1 MVKYSLIMEYL
12 KKGNNYSQI
21 ATLCGCSRTTVW
33 EVVKRIDYFK
43 IQLADIDGIDEVELR
58 SILFP
63 ERVRKDEKYLVIDF
77 KWEEFQMRKHQS
89 SLRLCWRR
97 YCKRAAKQG
106 LKAYSWASFGLLYS
120 QYKKPCADDDDPH
133 DAVRNKL
140 KHYNLLLSYC
150 NPGGTSYEKIKQ
162 EKEDWLSMIDIG
174 IKHGDLVVIR
184 KQNTAEN
191 GDIIVAMMNGETT
204 LKRFYKRNGK
214 VVLHPENKEM
224 KDIIVKDCEIQGVL
238 VSCIHIYN

>member
-1 MVKYSLIMEYL
+1 MVKYSLIVEYL
-12 KKGNNYSQI
+12 KKGNNYLQI

-33 EVVKRIDYFK
+33 AVVKRIDYFK
-43 IQLADIDGIDEVELR
+43 IQLADIDGIDEVGLR

-133 DAVRNKL
+133 DVVRNKL

-162 EKEDWLSMIDIG
+162 EKEDWLKS
-174 IKHGDLVVIR
+174 
-184 KQNTAEN
+184 
-191 GDIIVAMMNGETT
+191 
-204 LKRFYKRNGK
+204 
-214 VVLHPENKEM
+214 LHLEEDK
-224 KDIIVKDCEIQGVL
+224 IL
-238 VSCIHIYN
+238 

>member
-43 IQLADIDGIDEVELR
+43 IQLADIDGIDEAGLR

-77 KWEEFQMRKHQS
+77 KWEEFQMCKHQS

-97 YCKRAAKQG
+97 YCKRAVKQG
-106 LKAYSWASFGLLYS
+106 LKAYSWKSCLYFYID
-120 QYKKPCADDDDPH
+120 YKKPRADEDDPH

-140 KHYNLLLSYC
+140 KRYNLLLSYC
-150 NPGGTSYEKIKQ
+150 NPGGASYEKIKQ
-162 EKEDWLSMIDIG
+162 EKEDWLKS
-174 IKHGDLVVIR
+174 
-184 KQNTAEN
+184 
-191 GDIIVAMMNGETT
+191 
-204 LKRFYKRNGK
+204 
-214 VVLHPENKEM
+214 LHLEEDK
-224 KDIIVKDCEIQGVL
+224 IL
-238 VSCIHIYN
+238 

>member
-1 MVKYSLIMEYL
+1 MVKYSLIVEYL

-43 IQLADIDGIDEVELR
+43 IQLADIDGIDEVGLR

-77 KWEEFQMRKHQS
+77 KWEEFQMCKHKS

-97 YCKRAAKQG
+97 YCKRAVKQG
-106 LKAYSWASFGLLYS
+106 LKAYSWKSYLYFYIG
-120 QYKKPCADDDDPH
+120 YKKPRADDDDPH

-140 KHYNLLLSYC
+140 KRYNLLLSYC
-150 NPGGTSYEKIKQ
+150 NPDGTSYEKIKQ
-162 EKEDWLSMIDIG
+162 EKEDWLKS
-174 IKHGDLVVIR
+174 
-184 KQNTAEN
+184 
-191 GDIIVAMMNGETT
+191 
-204 LKRFYKRNGK
+204 
-214 VVLHPENKEM
+214 LHLEENK
-224 KDIIVKDCEIQGVL
+224 IL
-238 VSCIHIYN
+238 